1 MSDQLQIFEE
11 QNSHESTSSLSEVLA
26 RILALPESA
35 RECLENEA
43 PLSRK
48 QLGSLMNADQEY
60 LCGKMLRELSPQTM
74 AKILRPSSKRLP
86 TLGVIHWN
94 GSCLIQRGFSPKI
107 VRESTLSDILEDPAT
122 IPDQYFLS
130 TKQVEKI
137 SLWKAQEQPLAKLL
151 RQEAKQTYTPDSNS

>member
-1 MSDQLQIFEE
+1 MFTEE
-11 QNSHESTSSLSEVLA
+11 TFPESTLSHSEVLA
-26 RILALPESA
+26 RILALPESE
-35 RECLENEA
+35 RECPGNEA

-60 LCGKMLRELSPQTM
+60 LCGKMLKELSPQM
-74 AKILRPSSKRLP
+74 LAKILRQSSKRLP
-86 TLGVIHWN
+86 TLGVIHLN

-130 TKQVEKI
+130 QKQVEKI

-151 RQEAKQTYTPDSNS
+151 RQEASTTSTPDSNS